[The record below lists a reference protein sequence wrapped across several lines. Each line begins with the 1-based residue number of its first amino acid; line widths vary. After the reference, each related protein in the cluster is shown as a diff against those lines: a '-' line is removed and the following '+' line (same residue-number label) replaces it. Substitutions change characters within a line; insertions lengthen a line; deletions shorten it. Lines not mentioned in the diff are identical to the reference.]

1 MAAICDTVPM
11 PITVRS
17 RLTAK
22 EARLVRETFEHAARN
37 PAETSARFYRQL
49 FTLDPSLRSL
59 FHGDMREQGRKL
71 MGTLAFI
78 VDSIDRLEQL
88 LPTVRE
94 LGVRH
99 AGYHVEEHHYAT
111 VEEALLWSL
120 AQSAGP
126 AFTPAARA
134 AWSKAY
140 DVLAET
146 MIGAARD
153 AAPKSVPAK
162 SA

>member
-1 MAAICDTVPM
+1 M
-11 PITVRS
+11 PTPARS
-17 RLTAK
+17 HLTAK
-22 EARLVRETFEHAARN
+22 EARLIRQSFEQAARH
-37 PAETSARFYRQL
+37 PDETSARFYRQL

-71 MGTLAFI
+71 MSTLALI

-99 AGYHVEEHHYAT
+99 ASYRVEEHHYAT
-111 VEEALLWSL
+111 MSAALLWTL
-120 AQSAGP
+120 AQSAGAP
-126 AFTPAARA
+126 FTPSARA

-140 DVLAET
+140 DLLAHT
-146 MIGAARD
+146 MIAAARD
-153 AAPKSVPAK
+153 AAATSARKKPA
-162 SA
+162 